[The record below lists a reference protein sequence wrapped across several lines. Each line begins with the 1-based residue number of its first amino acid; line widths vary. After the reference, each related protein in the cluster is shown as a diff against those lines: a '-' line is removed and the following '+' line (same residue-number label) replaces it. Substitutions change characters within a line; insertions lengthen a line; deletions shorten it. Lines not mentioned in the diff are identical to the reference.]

1 MRVRDVYIAEMH
13 DVGGNGEAD
22 KSYGRVFCAT

>member
-1 MRVRDVYIAEMH
+1 MRARDVYIAEMH